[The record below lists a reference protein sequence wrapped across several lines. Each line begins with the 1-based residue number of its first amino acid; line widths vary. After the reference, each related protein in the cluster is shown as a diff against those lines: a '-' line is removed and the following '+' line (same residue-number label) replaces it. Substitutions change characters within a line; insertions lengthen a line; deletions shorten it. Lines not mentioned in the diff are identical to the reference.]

1 VLLQTWAPEHPV
13 MRALLSGD
21 VDRFV
26 AEEMAERR
34 AGGWPPFGR
43 LAAIIVSAPEGAV
56 ADEAAAALRRAAP
69 SGEGF
74 IVLGPAPAPLAILRG
89 QHRRRLLLKAA
100 RSVDVQALLGA
111 WLERAAVP
119 RAARVDV
126 DVDPVSF
133 L

>member
-1 VLLQTWAPEHPV
+1 MLQTWSPDHAV
-13 MRALLSGD
+13 MRALVSGD

-43 LAAIIVSAPEGAV
+43 LAAIIVSSPDGAA
-56 ADEAAAALRRAAP
+56 ADAAAAALRATAP
-69 SGEGF
+69 EGEGF
-74 IVLGPAPAPLAILRG
+74 RILGPAPAPLAILRG

-100 RSVDVQALLGA
+100 RGIDVQALLGA
-111 WLERAAVP
+111 WLARTEVP